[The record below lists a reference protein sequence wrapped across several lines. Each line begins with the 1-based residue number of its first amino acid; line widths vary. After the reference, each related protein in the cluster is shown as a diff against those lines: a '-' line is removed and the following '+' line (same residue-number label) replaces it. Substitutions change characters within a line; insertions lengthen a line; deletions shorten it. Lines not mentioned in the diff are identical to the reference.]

1 MNVEYCISMCVHIRG
16 LFFLPHV
23 PAGTTQ
29 NENEEFWAE
38 LRGYIHAAQTFGPT
52 DFVLVMLHL
61 KKVKLPL

>member
-1 MNVEYCISMCVHIRG
+1 MKNTVFPYVFIFRG

-38 LRGYIHAAQTFGPT
+38 LTEATF
-52 DFVLVMLHL
+52 MLHRL
-61 KKVKLPL
+61 LALQILF